1 MLNNTKSKKCLIT
14 IIYFNILLHNI
25 MIQIYPNKQINKYK
39 IRAIKLITEIIT
51 IGALRINCNKFKNV
65 QQITHY

>member
-51 IGALRINCNKFKNV
+51 IGA
-65 QQITHY
+65 